1 MSAMTISATS
11 IPAAGSESAAAG
23 YLTVMKAVTGQLR
36 ALPAASWGAGTD
48 CTGWTVRD
56 MAAHLLGAQEDVMGV
71 RATLRHRRQGHK
83 RHPSLSPLDAANQAQ
98 IDAHAELSPAALVQA
113 YEANFA
119 KVSHRV
125 RTFPRVLA
133 GIPVDKSMA
142 PGHSPLRLGY
152 LYNVIYL
159 RDAWMHAIDLARATG
174 VPRGTA
180 GADQLV
186 VEQIMRDVAVEWA
199 SGPAAAG
206 GIEPASGPGLE
217 LELTGEISGSWHLGG
232 AGLQTRAAGVGLEF
246 VRGLSGRTPDSGLA
260 CVAGDP
266 RQVERLAALRI
277 LF

>member
-1 MSAMTISATS
+1 MSAMTIPATS
-11 IPAAGSESAAAG
+11 IPAAGSETAAAG
-23 YLTVMKAVTGQLR
+23 YLTVMNAVTGQLR
-36 ALPAASWGAGTD
+36 ALPAASWDAGTD

-56 MAAHLLGAQEDVMGV
+56 MAGHLLGAQEDVLGV

-83 RHPSLSPLDAANQAQ
+83 GYPALSPLDAANQAQ
-98 IDAHAELSPAALVQA
+98 IDAHRALSPAALVQT
-113 YEANFA
+113 YEANIA
-119 KVSHRV
+119 KLSHRV

-174 VPRGTA
+174 VPRGTG

-186 VEQIMRDVAVEWA
+186 MGQVMRDVAVEWA
-199 SGPAAAG
+199 SGPDGAG
-206 GIEPASGPGLE
+206 GLVPDAGPGLE
-217 LELTGEISGSWHLGG
+217 VELTGEISGSWHLGG
-232 AGLQTRAAGVGLEF
+232 AGPQTRAAGVGLEF
-246 VRGLSGRTPDSGLA
+246 VRGLSGRTPDSGLV
-260 CVAGDP
+260 CLAGDAG
-266 RQVERLAALRI
+266 QVERLAALRI